1 MSVRVYQLAKQLGLD
16 NRRVIELLRERGLDV
31 SGPSNAIPSI
41 YADALIEEI
50 GDKISALRSEIA
62 AEVSTI
68 GCAGGTVAA
77 PQPVQSEQVAVAA
90 AVPIA
95 PRSGPAQP
103 VTIVAQKTQR
113 PRDQHWNHAGAQRK
127 NQDFQDTHNG
137 KPLVVSIG
145 ASDRQRKR
153 SDDPDVRLPEL
164 PKPPPP
170 VAEVNDGPAEKPAT
184 PGFKPFLKKIERQVP
199 KISDLKTM
207 EIKVPVVVRA
217 LATQMN
223 VKPFQLISKL
233 MSMNIFASMN
243 QEIDISVAQSVAE
256 KFGYALEVAKPS
268 VEKVAKPR
276 AVEKQQASKKSDQL
290 MVERAPVICVLG
302 HVDHGKTTLLDT
314 IRHTRVAAG
323 EAGGITQHIAAY
335 QIEYGGKKMTFID
348 TPGHAAFSKMRERG
362 ANITDIGI
370 LVVAADDGFMPQT
383 EEALKFAKNANIP
396 IVVAINKVDAKG
408 ANVDRVKQQMQ
419 RHGIASEDWGGDVLC
434 AAISALH
441 GTNIDGLLE
450 LIRLQ
455 AEMMELKFDSAGA
468 PDGVILESKISVGH
482 GATASAIVQDGILR
496 VGDCV
501 ICGPCYCKIKSL
513 INDSGKQIKE
523 APAST
528 PVSIIGWSDI
538 PAVGAKFTFVE
549 NEKVARK
556 HAEENAEALKK
567 AAGENVVAAQEIENV
582 DHLFSAI
589 AAVDEKSL
597 NVIVRADVHGSLE
610 VLCDFLGTIKSKKIK
625 LNIIDGGVGTIGKND
640 IISADASNAQIVAF
654 NVKVDPSAQ
663 AMAKQMGV
671 KLIHHDIIYEIVDRV
686 RDAMAECLDPELQ
699 ENKLG
704 AAEVRQVFR
713 IKGDTIAGCMVT
725 EGRILRDKFVR
736 VLRKKELL
744 FQGKFASLRRQKEDA
759 AEVRAGFEC
768 GIVLA
773 GFCTFECG
781 DIVECFEI
789 KKIQPSL

>member
-16 NRRVIELLRERGLDV
+16 NKRVIQLLRERGLDV
-31 SGPSNAIPSI
+31 TGPSNTIPSI

-50 GDKISALRSEIA
+50 GNKKIALRDEIV
-62 AEVSTI
+62 AEL
-68 GCAGGTVAA
+68 ANEKGGAVH
-77 PQPVQSEQVAVAA
+77 EKKQVAVSNAA
-90 AVPIA
+90 PVIPEKIPAHAEQPNRAQIPQSP
-95 PRSGPAQP
+95 PR
-103 VTIVAQKTQR
+103 R
-113 PRDQHWNHAGAQRK
+113 
-127 NQDFQDTHNG
+127 QDFSDRQNSDRQ
-137 KPLVVSIG
+137 KRPLMVSVG
-145 ASDRQRKR
+145 PQVRQRKR
-153 SDDPDVRLPEL
+153 DDDPDVRLPEL
-164 PKPPPP
+164 PKPPQS
-170 VAEVNDGPAEKPAT
+170 ADEKCESAEKSAV
-184 PGFKPFLKKIERQVP
+184 PGFKPFLKKIERQTP
-199 KISDLKTM
+199 KTSALRTI
-207 EIKVPVVVRA
+207 EIKTPVVVRA

-268 VEKVAKPR
+268 PEKIAKPKSM
-276 AVEKQQASKKSDQL
+276 AAKPQVAAKKNDQVPL
-290 MVERAPVICVLG
+290 ERPPVVCVLG
-302 HVDHGKTTLLDT
+302 HVDHGKTTLLDA
-314 IRHTRVAAG
+314 IRHTRVASG

-335 QIEYGGKKMTFID
+335 QIEHSGKKITFID

-362 ANITDIGI
+362 ANITDIGV

-396 IVVAINKVDAKG
+396 IVIAINKIDAKG
-408 ANVDRVKQQMQ
+408 ANIDRVKQQMQ
-419 RHGIASEDWGGDVLC
+419 RHGITSEDWGGDVLC

-455 AEMMELKFDSAGA
+455 AEMMELRFDSASA
-468 PDGVILESKISVGH
+468 PEGVILESKISVGH

-496 VGDCV
+496 IGDCV
-501 ICGPCYCKIKSL
+501 ICGPCYCKVKSL
-513 INDSGKQIKE
+513 LDDSGKQIKE

-528 PVSIIGWSDI
+528 PVSIIGWSAV
-538 PAVGAKFTFVE
+538 PEVGAKFTFVE
-549 NEKVARK
+549 NEKIARK
-556 HAEENAEALKK
+556 HAEENAEELKK
-567 AAGENVVAAQEIENV
+567 VEAENADTQQEVEDI

-610 VLCDFLGTIKSKKIK
+610 VMHDFLGTIRSKKIK
-625 LNIIDGGVGTIGKND
+625 LNIVDEGVGPVGKND
-640 IISADASNAQIVAF
+640 VLSADASHAQIVAF
-654 NVKVDPSAQ
+654 NVKVESNAQ
-663 AMAKQMGV
+663 AMAKQLGI
-671 KLIHHDIIYEIVDRV
+671 KIIHHDIIYELIERV
-686 RDAMAECLDPELQ
+686 REAMAECLDPELQ

-704 AAEVRQVFR
+704 AAEVRQIFR

-736 VLRKKELL
+736 VLRRKELL
-744 FQGKFASLRRQKEDA
+744 FQGKFASIKRQKEDT

-768 GIVLA
+768 GVMIS
-773 GFCTFECG
+773 GFCAFEQG
-781 DIVECFEI
+781 DILECFEI
-789 KKIQPSL
+789 KKIPPSL